1 MAKVYWSIFWRT
13 FSVAAAA
20 LLGSAELYKAL
31 VDDVRLGADV
41 LLAGLIMA
49 AIAGLL
55 AAGHAWVASP
65 AVTPLGKALRQAVQV
80 ALATLATVVITVPT
94 DLLELGP
101 VLVPGIIAT
110 VLAFFV
116 TLFANQGPPPVVT
129 GGSVSAFPDAVSGS
143 STVAAP

>member
-1 MAKVYWSIFWRT
+1 MGKLYWSIFWRT

-20 LLGSAELYKAL
+20 VLGSAEIYKAL

-49 AIAGLL
+49 AIAGVL

-80 ALATLATVVITVPT
+80 ALGTLATVVITVPT

-101 VLVPGIIAT
+101 VLVPGVIAT
-110 VLAFFV
+110 VLAFAV
-116 TLFANQGPPPVVT
+116 TYFANQGAPPVVLGT
-129 GGSVSAFPDAVSGS
+129 NVPAVADAVSGT
-143 STVAAP
+143 TVVP

>member
-20 LLGSAELYKAL
+20 VLGSAEIYKAL
-31 VDDVRLGADV
+31 VDNVRLGVDV

-55 AAGHAWVASP
+55 AAGQAWVASP
-65 AVTPLGKALRQAVQV
+65 AVTPLGKALRQAAQV
-80 ALATLATVVITVPT
+80 ALGTLATVVITVPT
-94 DLLELGP
+94 DLLQLGP
-101 VLVPGIIAT
+101 VLYPGIIAT
-110 VLAFFV
+110 VLAFFF

-129 GGSVSAFPDAVSGS
+129 GSAIPVASDAVSG
-143 STVAAP
+143 TEILP